1 MVLIHELL
9 KLVSLRIMFS
19 LISFA
24 FLLSSFS
31 IIVTKVVL
39 SVITSSADLWFTP
52 IIRSI
57 SMSQILFRCFTTAG
71 LSDISTRPVIAPLLS
86 LTLPRFCLLPWYL
99 KCLWSLL
106 YSMWSLW
113 LLCFAC
119 QIQLYMVSWLTH
131 ASPCFIKR
139 FEMSSGLHFS

>member
-1 MVLIHELL
+1 MVFCKLLPTIKVMVLIHELL

-86 LTLPRFCLLPWYL
+86 LTLPRFCLLP
-99 KCLWSLL
+99 
-106 YSMWSLW
+106 
-113 LLCFAC
+113 
-119 QIQLYMVSWLTH
+119 
-131 ASPCFIKR
+131 
-139 FEMSSGLHFS
+139 